1 MKKAH
6 WNAIIPQ
13 KISATSF
20 WTNCQEHKLASN
32 DILDGLTKK
41 FPLKLAK
48 KGLQMY
54 NPLNLKRDVDLRI
67 INKKC
72 AQNLL
77 ILLHSSLKKYSGE
90 QIKQSILRCDTSIL
104 SSDVIEQL
112 LQSLPPVEQI
122 IRLHEISNTG
132 DKLSE
137 GESFLAV
144 LGGIE
149 DVVTRLESINF
160 KLCIED
166 DIQNVKENISSGIA
180 ACEEIKASKKFAKVL
195 ELILLF
201 GNFMNF
207 DSIYGQAYGF
217 ELTFLTKLKDTKDVN
232 GKLTLLHYLVETIEK
247 KYTDVLSFGEE
258 LHHSKKASR
267 IDLAHIIEVVSGMEA
282 SQEKLTS
289 ILKTSKQSQTSD
301 DIFTDVMVDFAVQ
314 CFGKIV
320 DLKEMVKRMENLY
333 KEVAEY
339 FAFDVNKYPVD
350 SLFTDIETFKE
361 SFQQAYK
368 EILDIKKS
376 QDKIQKTNQ
385 NCAARQLTSQQSNG
399 IDEQKSTFA
408 RNDPAQLRNSI
419 DLQFEEDIRKHCRG
433 MEIKLTRVDTTGTCC
448 VLVILL

>member
-1 MKKAH
+1 
-6 WNAIIPQ
+6 
-13 KISATSF
+13 
-20 WTNCQEHKLASN
+20 
-32 DILDGLTKK
+32 
-41 FPLKLAK
+41 
-48 KGLQMY
+48 
-54 NPLNLKRDVDLRI
+54 
-67 INKKC
+67 
-72 AQNLL
+72 
-77 ILLHSSLKKYSGE
+77 
-90 QIKQSILRCDTSIL
+90 
-104 SSDVIEQL
+104 
-112 LQSLPPVEQI
+112 
-122 IRLHEISNTG
+122 
-132 DKLSE
+132 
-137 GESFLAV
+137 
-144 LGGIE
+144 
-149 DVVTRLESINF
+149 
-160 KLCIED
+160 
-166 DIQNVKENISSGIA
+166 
-180 ACEEIKASKKFAKVL
+180 
-195 ELILLF
+195 
-201 GNFMNF
+201 
-207 DSIYGQAYGF
+207 
-217 ELTFLTKLKDTKDVN
+217 
-232 GKLTLLHYLVETIEK
+232 
-247 KYTDVLSFGEE
+247 
-258 LHHSKKASR
+258 
-267 IDLAHIIEVVSGMEA
+267 MEA

-376 QDKIQKTNQ
+376 QDRIKKTNQ